1 MSNKNL
7 SLLFTGQGS
16 QYAEMGAEFVEK
28 YDWVKERYSKSSKIL
43 GYDLLEAQSNPSLL
57 NLTQY
62 SQPMIF
68 VFSSVLIDLCRG
80 YLHKNFSKITMAGHS
95 LGEYCALYFA
105 ESLKF
110 EEMLEVVKYRGDSMS
125 IVSDPEKYVMYAL
138 LKKENLNIDKTL
150 FGDGVHIA
158 NINSDRQ
165 VVICGI
171 KNSVNKFIEDNPI
184 GKYIPLNVSAP
195 FHSDLMIDS
204 AKIFSEKIKNILF
217 NKINIDLISNHQ
229 LTNYKNISEK
239 EYSKQLSLQIHSP
252 VMWSDTIKSIMNFEV
267 NTFIEIGPRKTL
279 LNFLPKDFKGEK
291 YSLTNIEDMKIV
303 QR

>member
-16 QYAEMGAEFVEK
+16 QHAEMGIEFVKK

-68 VFSSVLIDLCRG
+68 VFSSILIDLCRG
-80 YLHKNFSKITMAGHS
+80 YLHENFSKITLAGHS

-125 IVSDPEKYVMYAL
+125 IVSDPEKYVMYAI
-138 LKKENLNIDKTL
+138 LKKENLKIDKTL
-150 FGDGVHIA
+150 FGEGVYIA

-184 GKYIPLNVSAP
+184 GKFIPLNVSAP
-195 FHSDLMIDS
+195 FHSNLMIDS

-217 NKINIDLISNHQ
+217 NKIDIDLISNHQ
-229 LTNYKNISEK
+229 LTNYKNISER
-239 EYSKQLSLQIHSP
+239 EYNEQLSLQIHSP
-252 VMWSDTIKSIMNFEV
+252 VMWSDTIKTIMNYEI
-267 NTFIEIGPRKTL
+267 NTFIEIGPKKTL

-291 YSLTNIEDMKIV
+291 YSFTNIEDMKIV

>member
-16 QYAEMGAEFVEK
+16 QHAEMGIEFVKK

-68 VFSSVLIDLCRG
+68 VFSSILIDLCRG
-80 YLHKNFSKITMAGHS
+80 YLHENFSKITLAGHS

-125 IVSDPEKYVMYAL
+125 IVSDPEKYVMYAI
-138 LKKENLNIDKTL
+138 LKKENLKIDKTL
-150 FGDGVHIA
+150 FGEGVYIA

-184 GKYIPLNVSAP
+184 GKFIPLNVSAP
-195 FHSDLMIDS
+195 FHSNLMIDS

-217 NKINIDLISNHQ
+217 NKIDIDLISNHQ
-229 LTNYKNISEK
+229 LTNYKNISER
-239 EYSKQLSLQIHSP
+239 EYNEQLSLQIHSP
-252 VMWSDTIKSIMNFEV
+252 VMWSDTIKTIMNYEI
-267 NTFIEIGPRKTL
+267 NTFIEIGPKKTL

-291 YSLTNIEDMKIV
+291 YSFTNFEDMKIV

>member
-16 QYAEMGAEFVEK
+16 QYAEMGIEFVKK

-68 VFSSVLIDLCRG
+68 VFSSILIDLCRG
-80 YLHKNFSKITMAGHS
+80 YLHENFSKITLAGHS

-110 EEMLEVVKYRGDSMS
+110 EEMLEVVKFRGDSMS
-125 IVSDPEKYVMYAL
+125 IVSDPEKYVMYAI
-138 LKKENLNIDKTL
+138 LKKENLKIDKTL
-150 FGDGVHIA
+150 FGEGVYIA

-184 GKYIPLNVSAP
+184 GKFIPLNVSAP
-195 FHSDLMIDS
+195 FHSNLMMDS

-217 NKINIDLISNHQ
+217 NKIDIDLISNHQ
-229 LTNYKNISEK
+229 LTNYKNISER
-239 EYSKQLSLQIHSP
+239 EYNEQLSLQIHSP
-252 VMWSDTIKSIMNFEV
+252 VMWSDTIKTIMNYEI
-267 NTFIEIGPRKTL
+267 NTFIEIGPKKTL

-291 YSLTNIEDMKIV
+291 YSFTNIEDMKIV

>member
-16 QYAEMGAEFVEK
+16 QHAEMGIEFVKK

-68 VFSSVLIDLCRG
+68 VFSSILIDLCRG
-80 YLHKNFSKITMAGHS
+80 YLHENFSKITLAGHS

-125 IVSDPEKYVMYAL
+125 IVSDPEKYVMYAI
-138 LKKENLNIDKTL
+138 LKKENLKIDKTL
-150 FGDGVHIA
+150 FGDGVYIA

-184 GKYIPLNVSAP
+184 GKFIPLNVSAP
-195 FHSDLMIDS
+195 FHSNLMIDS

-217 NKINIDLISNHQ
+217 NKIDIDLISNHQ
-229 LTNYKNISEK
+229 LTNYKNISER
-239 EYSKQLSLQIHSP
+239 EYNEQLSLQIHSP
-252 VMWSDTIKSIMNFEV
+252 VMWSDTIKTIMNYEI
-267 NTFIEIGPRKTL
+267 NTFIEIGPKKTL

-291 YSLTNIEDMKIV
+291 YSFTNIEDMKIV